1 MASKFSN
8 SGVVGVLHVS
18 DAIWEGSPAASFR
31 SRSFVPLVSAK
42 GVFSGMGRR
51 STMLMHKAV
60 LFSEPNVHH
69 LIRFCVDDEMGFQK
83 EGEQIII
90 EGKKEERIK

>member
-1 MASKFSN
+1 MGTFPRSVFQK
-8 SGVVGVLHVS
+8 
-18 DAIWEGSPAASFR
+18 SF
-31 SRSFVPLVSAK
+31 FVPLVSAK

-69 LIRFCVDDEMGFQK
+69 LIRFCVDMMEMGFQK
-83 EGEQIII
+83 EGEEMI
-90 EGKKEERIK
+90 EGKIEERIK